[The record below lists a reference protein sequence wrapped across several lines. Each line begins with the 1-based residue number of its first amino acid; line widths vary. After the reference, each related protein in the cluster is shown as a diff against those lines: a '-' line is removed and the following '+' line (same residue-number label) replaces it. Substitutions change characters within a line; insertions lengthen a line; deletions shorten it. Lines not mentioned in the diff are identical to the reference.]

1 MKKKILIS
9 LSYILVTMLAT
20 VATLAAIGY
29 PGYASGTKLE
39 QLESLILERFIGDA
53 DQTAMEDAA
62 AAAMVKSLGDRWSYY
77 IPASEYD
84 AHEEQVNNAYV
95 GIGITIEA
103 KEQEGF
109 LVKAVN
115 EGGPAGEA
123 GVQVDDL
130 VIEVEGQD
138 VREMTAADV
147 RNLVRGEEG
156 TCVSLTVLRQGER
169 VTLSVERRQV
179 QTVVASGR
187 MLTDKIGLVTIENFD
202 SRCAEETIAAIDDLL
217 GQGAEKLIFDVR
229 NNPGGYAKELVK
241 VLDYLLPEGELF
253 RTVDYAGKE
262 NVDHSDA
269 DCLDIPMA
277 VLVNGD
283 SYSAAEFFAAAL
295 SEYGVADVVGEKTC
309 GKGYFQNTIRLSD
322 GSAVGLS
329 VGKYFTP
336 KGVSLAGVG
345 ITPDVVVPVDEK
357 TADAIYYD
365 QLEPEDD
372 PQIQA
377 ALDLDAADVR
387 GAHAVIGQGAV
398 DLAAL
403 AAGAQVCVDHQQA
416 LGQRPGSHCAAVHLL
431 LRAAEEGQHGCGEG
445 EPCKALAR
453 DLHKL
458 TAGHVSRQKISFC
471 HRFHSSVEVTLRGA
485 PQLHRNTSC

>member
-9 LSYILVTMLAT
+9 LSYLLVAVLAT
-20 VATLAAIGY
+20 VATLAAVGY
-29 PGYASGTKLE
+29 PGYAYGSKLE

-62 AAAMVKSLGDRWSYY
+62 ATAMVKSLNDRWSYY
-77 IPASEYD
+77 IPASEYA

-95 GIGITIEA
+95 GVGITIEA
-103 KEQEGF
+103 REQEGF

-115 EGGPAGEA
+115 EGSSAEVA

-130 VIEVEGQD
+130 LVEVEGQD
-138 VREMTAADV
+138 VREMTAAEV

-156 TCVSLTVLRQGER
+156 TYVSLTVLRRGER

-187 MLTDKIGLVTIENFD
+187 MLSGDIGLVTIENFD
-202 SRCAEETIAAIDDLL
+202 ARCAEEAIAAIDGLL

-262 NVDHSDA
+262 KVDYSDA

-309 GKGYFQNTIRLSD
+309 GKGYFQNTMRLSD

-345 ITPDVVVPVDEK
+345 ITPDVVVPVDDII
-357 TADAIYYD
+357 A
-365 QLEPEDD
+365 
-372 PQIQA
+372 
-377 ALDLDAADVR
+377 
-387 GAHAVIGQGAV
+387 
-398 DLAAL
+398 
-403 AAGAQVCVDHQQA
+403 
-416 LGQRPGSHCAAVHLL
+416 
-431 LRAAEEGQHGCGEG
+431 
-445 EPCKALAR
+445 
-453 DLHKL
+453 
-458 TAGHVSRQKISFC
+458 
-471 HRFHSSVEVTLRGA
+471 
-485 PQLHRNTSC
+485 

>member
-9 LSYILVTMLAT
+9 LSYLLVAVLAT
-20 VATLAAIGY
+20 VGTLAAVGY
-29 PGYASGTKLE
+29 PGYAYGSKLE

-138 VREMTAADV
+138 VREMTATDV

-156 TCVSLTVLRQGER
+156 TCVSLTVLRKGER
-169 VTLSVERRQV
+169 VALSVERRQV

-187 MLTDKIGLVTIENFD
+187 MLSDKIGLVTIENFD

-295 SEYGVADVVGEKTC
+295 QEYEWATIVGSQTY
-309 GKGYFQNTIRLSD
+309 GKGNFQTAFYLSD
-322 GSAVGLS
+322 GSMVNLS
-329 VGKYFTP
+329 IGKYYTP
-336 KGVSLAGVG
+336 GGKSLSETGV
-345 ITPDVVVPVDEK
+345 TPDVVVDLDDEQY
-357 TADAIYYD
+357 ALLYYNA
-365 QLEPEDD
+365 LEQADD
-372 PQIQA
+372 PQFQA
-377 ALDLDAADVR
+377 AIDT
-387 GAHAVIGQGAV
+387 
-398 DLAAL
+398 
-403 AAGAQVCVDHQQA
+403 
-416 LGQRPGSHCAAVHLL
+416 
-431 LRAAEEGQHGCGEG
+431 
-445 EPCKALAR
+445 
-453 DLHKL
+453 L
-458 TAGHVSRQKISFC
+458 TQKIS
-471 HRFHSSVEVTLRGA
+471 
-485 PQLHRNTSC
+485 

>member
-9 LSYILVTMLAT
+9 LSYLLVAVLAT
-20 VATLAAIGY
+20 VATLAAVGY
-29 PGYASGTKLE
+29 PGYAYGSKLE

-62 AAAMVKSLGDRWSYY
+62 AAAMVKSLNDRWSYY
-77 IPASEYD
+77 IPASEYA

-95 GIGITIEA
+95 GVGITIEA

-115 EGGPAGEA
+115 EGSSAEAA

-130 VIEVEGQD
+130 LVEVEGQD
-138 VREMTAADV
+138 VREMTAAEV

-156 TCVSLTVLRQGER
+156 TYVSLTVLRRGER
-169 VTLSVERRQV
+169 VTISVERRQV

-187 MLTDKIGLVTIENFD
+187 MLSGDIGLVTIENFD
-202 SRCAEETIAAIDDLL
+202 ARCAEEAIAAIDGLL
-217 GQGAEKLIFDVR
+217 AQGAEKLIFDVR

-262 NVDHSDA
+262 NVDYSDA

-295 SEYGVADVVGEKTC
+295 QEYEWATIVGSQTY
-309 GKGYFQNTIRLSD
+309 GKGNFQTAFYLSD
-322 GSAVGLS
+322 GSMVNLS
-329 VGKYFTP
+329 IGKYYTP
-336 KGVSLAGVG
+336 GGKSLSETGV
-345 ITPDVVVPVDEK
+345 TPDVVVDLDDEQY
-357 TADAIYYD
+357 ALLYYNA
-365 QLEPEDD
+365 LEQADD
-372 PQIQA
+372 PQFQA
-377 ALDLDAADVR
+377 AIDT
-387 GAHAVIGQGAV
+387 
-398 DLAAL
+398 
-403 AAGAQVCVDHQQA
+403 
-416 LGQRPGSHCAAVHLL
+416 
-431 LRAAEEGQHGCGEG
+431 
-445 EPCKALAR
+445 
-453 DLHKL
+453 L
-458 TAGHVSRQKISFC
+458 TQKIS
-471 HRFHSSVEVTLRGA
+471 
-485 PQLHRNTSC
+485 